1 MQFKEYPSYKNS
13 GVEWLGDVPSD
24 WHVKRFGYI
33 FSENKTKNRGL
44 IENNVLSL
52 SYGNIKE
59 KNVEDNK
66 GLLPESFETYQLIEP
81 NDIIFRFTDLQNDK
95 RSLRS
100 AISNYKGIIT
110 SAYISV
116 RTRQNAEYFNYLF
129 RAYDLQKVY
138 YSMGDG
144 MRQSLKIDELN
155 RMPIT
160 VPNQQIQTQIA
171 NYLDQETQK
180 IDTLIAKQE
189 KLIELLEE
197 QRKSVIS
204 HAVTKGLDPNAPMKD
219 SGVEWLGDVPSH
231 WNFTRIDGIS
241 KIVRGNSAFA
251 KADLLEA
258 GQYIALQY
266 GRTYKVDEINTSFN
280 SYVNQEFFKD
290 TQVANFQDVILI
302 STSETLEDLG
312 HSCFYALH
320 NLGLIGG
327 EQFLLKPKAHISGK
341 YLYYATKAFSNFLQR
356 YATGLKV
363 FRFNLDDLKN
373 IHIPNLSLEEQ
384 ERIVCF
390 VDQQTIRIDT
400 LIQKQKSL
408 IEKLKEYRAS
418 IISHAVTGKIDVR
431 ELVA

>member
-231 WNFTRIDGIS
+231 WDIISIKYLANCSSGQGINS
-241 KIVRGNSAFA
+241 LEISDMSNDENCFPVIGGNGEMGWTSKSNYKVPVLSIGRVGALCGNVHLINYQSWISDNSLILKVHSKKIGLKILKYILLARDLNILASKSAQPLITGTQVKNEKIVLPPL
-251 KADLLEA
+251 KEQDLIVEFIKTENL
-258 GQYIALQY
+258 
-266 GRTYKVDEINTSFN
+266 RIN
-280 SYVNQEFFKD
+280 
-290 TQVANFQDVILI
+290 
-302 STSETLEDLG
+302 
-312 HSCFYALH
+312 
-320 NLGLIGG
+320 NLT
-327 EQFLLKPKAHISGK
+327 E
-341 YLYYATKAFSNFLQR
+341 
-356 YATGLKV
+356 
-363 FRFNLDDLKN
+363 
-373 IHIPNLSLEEQ
+373 
-384 ERIVCF
+384 
-390 VDQQTIRIDT
+390 
-400 LIQKQKSL
+400 KQKAL